1 MRALAQLIV
10 NVGVADDRSRD
21 KLRKERNVCAE
32 CGDVLLNARVA
43 AVYVD
48 DVGERLERVERYS
61 DRQRQPE
68 RGENSPA
75 EQRIER
81 PGKEIVI
88 LEYAEERKIYHD
100 RDDKRDLR
108 PLRL

>member
-68 RGENSPA
+68 RGENSLPSSELSVPA
-75 EQRIER
+75 
-81 PGKEIVI
+81 K
-88 LEYAEERKIYHD
+88 KS
-100 RDDKRDLR
+100 
-108 PLRL
+108 